1 MAFRGELIRAWRE
14 AQGISQSAAANKVH
28 LSQVFWQ
35 KLEAGEKQPSTDTLS
50 AISSLT
56 GITVDDLLGNPTQPR
71 SGDRARQVVE
81 QRPKNWG
88 KRQKNFSRLLLT
100 GHLTGT
106 CLWTLRPTGE
116 STTQRTGE
124 RQKGSLRPFKRPSLK
139 GGAT

>member
-14 AQGISQSAAANKVH
+14 AQGISQSAAATKVH

-71 SGDRARQVVE
+71 SGDRARQAV
-81 QRPKNWG
+81 
-88 KRQKNFSRLLLT
+88 
-100 GHLTGT
+100 
-106 CLWTLRPTGE
+106 
-116 STTQRTGE
+116 
-124 RQKGSLRPFKRPSLK
+124 
-139 GGAT
+139 